1 MKKGYTLIELVVVIG
16 ILVVISSLVTGI
28 LYTTLRSTT
37 KTTVT
42 TNVSQNGSYALSTI
56 TNIITSSSEVLNVY
70 TGEPGDFSDCTD
82 SPRGSSI
89 ELQRLDGGVTT
100 LVCTGDT
107 DPTGTGYIDSIA
119 SHSADGASF
128 DLLNTQEVKTTN
140 NCSFTCKQSTVY
152 DTPVIEISFSLID
165 KSISSFK
172 EDEAS
177 ADFDTSVVLR
187 NYQAP

>member
-1 MKKGYTLIELVVVIG
+1 MKKGYTLIELVVVVG
-16 ILVVISSLVTGI
+16 ILVIISSLVTGI

-42 TNVSQNGSYALSTI
+42 TNVSQNGSYAMSTI
-56 TNIITSSSEVLNVY
+56 TNIITSSSEVLNV
-70 TGEPGDFSDCTD
+70 GERDNFTDCTND
-82 SPRGSSI
+82 PWGKSI

-100 LVCTGDT
+100 LVCTY
-107 DPTGTGYIDSIA
+107 TGSIA
-119 SHSADGASF
+119 SQSADGSSF
-128 DLLNTQEVKTTN
+128 DLLNTEQVKTTN
-140 NCSFTCKQSTVY
+140 NCSFTCKQSTAY

-165 KSISSFK
+165 KNTSSFK
-172 EDEAS
+172 EDQAS

>member
-1 MKKGYTLIELVVVIG
+1 MKNGYTLIELVVVGG

-42 TNVSQNGSYALSTI
+42 TNVSQNGSYALSVI
-56 TNIITSSSEVLNVY
+56 TNIITSSTEVLNVDNQD
-70 TGEPGDFSDCTD
+70 DFKDCTA

-100 LVCTGDT
+100 LMCTESG
-107 DPTGTGYIDSIA
+107 SIA
-119 SHSADGASF
+119 SQSAGGSSF
-128 DLLNTQEVKTTN
+128 DLLNTDAVQIAQN

-152 DTPVIEISFSLID
+152 DTPVIEINFSLAD
-165 KSISSFK
+165 KSTSSFK
-172 EDEAS
+172 EDQAS